1 MKKKILIA
9 MLAVIGIGLISGCII
24 FKDEIGKV
32 KQLIYPIGKKQE
44 EKNISSGTKELSI
57 TNEDETSSQTMEKL
71 EEKKENVENDNKS
84 DNKSNNNVSNNS
96 TQNTKDV
103 SKNSNKNVTN
113 KNKQNNNSN
122 NTQNNKSNNS
132 NNNPTTVTPKEETK
146 QKTPWEELGL
156 TEDQYMNQP
165 MYSWEEVD
173 FKTKDECMN
182 YGNEH
187 AEYGFECSEVTSWT
201 RSLGWDY
208 KTF

>member
-9 MLAVIGIGLISGCII
+9 ILAVIVVAILSGCII
-24 FKDEIGKV
+24 FRDEIGKV
-32 KQLIYPIGKKQE
+32 RHHIYPINKKYE
-44 EKNISSGTKELSI
+44 EKNTDNDIEKATKKKE
-57 TNEDETSSQTMEKL
+57 EETSTQTVQKS
-71 EEKKENVENDNKS
+71 EE
-84 DNKSNNNVSNNS
+84 
-96 TQNTKDV
+96 QNTETKN
-103 SKNSNKNVTN
+103 KEEQIENNSNKKEPTRT
-113 KNKQNNNSN
+113 NSN
-122 NTQNNKSNNS
+122 KTTETSKGTPKNNAPSNS
-132 NNNPTTVTPKEETK
+132 NNNGSGNTNNSVK
-146 QKTPWEELGL
+146 QDEKPVVVQKQPWEELGL
-156 TEDQYMNQP
+156 TEDQYKNQP

>member
-9 MLAVIGIGLISGCII
+9 ILAVTVVAFLSGCII
-24 FKDEIGKV
+24 FRDEIGKV
-32 KQLIYPIGKKQE
+32 RHHIYPINKKYEEKNTDNDIEKATKKKEEETSTQTVQKSEEQNTETKNKEEQIENNSNKKEPTKTNSNKTTETSKSTPKNNTPSNSNNNGSGNTNNSVKQE
-44 EKNISSGTKELSI
+44 EKPVVV
-57 TNEDETSSQTMEKL
+57 Q
-71 EEKKENVENDNKS
+71 
-84 DNKSNNNVSNNS
+84 
-96 TQNTKDV
+96 
-103 SKNSNKNVTN
+103 
-113 KNKQNNNSN
+113 KQ
-122 NTQNNKSNNS
+122 
-132 NNNPTTVTPKEETK
+132 
-146 QKTPWEELGL
+146 PWEELGL
-156 TEDQYMNQP
+156 TEDQYKNQP

>member
-9 MLAVIGIGLISGCII
+9 ILAVIVVAFLSGCII
-24 FKDEIGKV
+24 FRDEIGKV
-32 KQLIYPIGKKQE
+32 RHHIYPINKKYEEKNTDNDIEKATKKKKEETSTQTVQKAEEQNTETKNKEEQIENNSNKKEPTKTNSNKTTETSKSTPKNNTPSNSNNNGSGNTNNSVKQE
-44 EKNISSGTKELSI
+44 EKPVVV
-57 TNEDETSSQTMEKL
+57 Q
-71 EEKKENVENDNKS
+71 
-84 DNKSNNNVSNNS
+84 
-96 TQNTKDV
+96 
-103 SKNSNKNVTN
+103 
-113 KNKQNNNSN
+113 KQ
-122 NTQNNKSNNS
+122 
-132 NNNPTTVTPKEETK
+132 
-146 QKTPWEELGL
+146 PWEELGL
-156 TEDQYMNQP
+156 TEDQYKNQP

>member
-1 MKKKILIA
+1 MKKKNFIA
-9 MLAVIGIGLISGCII
+9 ILAVTVVAFLSGCII

-32 KQLIYPIGKKQE
+32 KHLIYPINQKYE
-44 EKNISSGTKELSI
+44 EKNTD
-57 TNEDETSSQTMEKL
+57 NE
-71 EEKKENVENDNKS
+71 KEN
-84 DNKSNNNVSNNS
+84 
-96 TQNTKDV
+96 
-103 SKNSNKNVTN
+103 TN
-113 KNKQNNNSN
+113 KINQES
-122 NTQNNKSNNS
+122 TSGQ
-132 NNNPTTVTPKEETK
+132 VIQKEETK
-146 QKTPWEELGL
+146 EESKEETKVKEEQKEKSVSKNETVKTNPNKNSESSKSTPKSNTPSNQNNNGTGNSNNSVKHEEKPAVVQKQPWEELGL
-156 TEDQYMNQP
+156 TEDQYKNQP

>member
-9 MLAVIGIGLISGCII
+9 ILAVTVVAFLSGCII
-24 FKDEIGKV
+24 FRDEIGKV
-32 KQLIYPIGKKQE
+32 RHHIYPINKKYEEKNTDNDIEKATKKKEEETSTQTVQKSEEQNTETKNKEEQIENNSNKKEPTKTNSNKTTETSKSTPKNNTPSNSNNNGSGNNNNSVKQE
-44 EKNISSGTKELSI
+44 EKPVVV
-57 TNEDETSSQTMEKL
+57 Q
-71 EEKKENVENDNKS
+71 
-84 DNKSNNNVSNNS
+84 
-96 TQNTKDV
+96 
-103 SKNSNKNVTN
+103 
-113 KNKQNNNSN
+113 KQ
-122 NTQNNKSNNS
+122 
-132 NNNPTTVTPKEETK
+132 
-146 QKTPWEELGL
+146 PWEELGL
-156 TEDQYMNQP
+156 TEDQYKNQP

>member
-9 MLAVIGIGLISGCII
+9 IIAVIVVGFISGCII
-24 FKDEIGKV
+24 FRDEIGKV
-32 KQLIYPIGKKQE
+32 RHHIYPINKKYEKKNTDNDIKKTTKTKEEETSTQTEQKSEEQKTETNNKEKQIENNSNKKEPTKTNSTKTSESSKSTPKNNTPSNSDNNEAGNSNNSVKQE
-44 EKNISSGTKELSI
+44 EKPVVV
-57 TNEDETSSQTMEKL
+57 Q
-71 EEKKENVENDNKS
+71 
-84 DNKSNNNVSNNS
+84 
-96 TQNTKDV
+96 
-103 SKNSNKNVTN
+103 
-113 KNKQNNNSN
+113 KQ
-122 NTQNNKSNNS
+122 
-132 NNNPTTVTPKEETK
+132 
-146 QKTPWEELGL
+146 PWEELGL
-156 TEDQYMNQP
+156 TEDQYKNQP

>member
-9 MLAVIGIGLISGCII
+9 ILAVIVVAILSGCII
-24 FKDEIGKV
+24 FRDEIGKV
-32 KQLIYPIGKKQE
+32 RHHIYPINKKYEEKNTDNDIEKAIKKKEEETSTQTVQKSEEQNTETKNKEEQIENNSNKKEPTKTNSNKTTETSKGTPKNNTPSNSNNNGSGNTNNSVKQE
-44 EKNISSGTKELSI
+44 EKPVVV
-57 TNEDETSSQTMEKL
+57 Q
-71 EEKKENVENDNKS
+71 
-84 DNKSNNNVSNNS
+84 
-96 TQNTKDV
+96 
-103 SKNSNKNVTN
+103 
-113 KNKQNNNSN
+113 KQ
-122 NTQNNKSNNS
+122 
-132 NNNPTTVTPKEETK
+132 
-146 QKTPWEELGL
+146 PWEELGL
-156 TEDQYMNQP
+156 TEDQYKNQP

>member
-9 MLAVIGIGLISGCII
+9 ILAVIVVAFLSGCII
-24 FKDEIGKV
+24 FRDEIGKV
-32 KQLIYPIGKKQE
+32 RHHIYPINKKYEEKNTDNDIEKATKIKEEETSTQNVQKSEEQNTETKNKEEQIENNSNKKEPTKTNSNKTTETSKSAPKNNTPSNSNNNGSGNTNNSVKQE
-44 EKNISSGTKELSI
+44 EKPVVV
-57 TNEDETSSQTMEKL
+57 Q
-71 EEKKENVENDNKS
+71 
-84 DNKSNNNVSNNS
+84 
-96 TQNTKDV
+96 
-103 SKNSNKNVTN
+103 
-113 KNKQNNNSN
+113 KQ
-122 NTQNNKSNNS
+122 
-132 NNNPTTVTPKEETK
+132 
-146 QKTPWEELGL
+146 PWEELGL
-156 TEDQYMNQP
+156 TEDQYKNQP

>member
-9 MLAVIGIGLISGCII
+9 ILAVIVVAFLSGCII
-24 FKDEIGKV
+24 FRDEIGKV
-32 KQLIYPIGKKQE
+32 RHHIYPINKKYEEKDTDNDIEKATKIKEEETATQTVQKSEEQNTETKNKEEQIENNSNKKEPTKTNSNKTTETSKGTPKNNAPSNSNNNGSGNTNNSVKQE
-44 EKNISSGTKELSI
+44 EKPVVV
-57 TNEDETSSQTMEKL
+57 Q
-71 EEKKENVENDNKS
+71 
-84 DNKSNNNVSNNS
+84 
-96 TQNTKDV
+96 
-103 SKNSNKNVTN
+103 
-113 KNKQNNNSN
+113 KQ
-122 NTQNNKSNNS
+122 
-132 NNNPTTVTPKEETK
+132 
-146 QKTPWEELGL
+146 PWEELGL
-156 TEDQYMNQP
+156 TEDQYKNQP

>member
-9 MLAVIGIGLISGCII
+9 ILAVIVVAFLSGCII
-24 FKDEIGKV
+24 FRDEIGKV
-32 KQLIYPIGKKQE
+32 RHHIYPINKNYEEKNTDNDIEKATKKKEEETSTQTVQKSEEQNTETKNKEEQIENNSNKKEPTKTNSNKTTETSKSTPKNNTPSNSNNNGSGNTNNSVKQE
-44 EKNISSGTKELSI
+44 EKPVVV
-57 TNEDETSSQTMEKL
+57 Q
-71 EEKKENVENDNKS
+71 
-84 DNKSNNNVSNNS
+84 
-96 TQNTKDV
+96 
-103 SKNSNKNVTN
+103 
-113 KNKQNNNSN
+113 KQ
-122 NTQNNKSNNS
+122 
-132 NNNPTTVTPKEETK
+132 
-146 QKTPWEELGL
+146 PWEELGL
-156 TEDQYMNQP
+156 TEDQYKNQP